1 MNVKIRGGKAQCEDV
16 VCMSVDAVFYAQS
29 FAAIINLLPMVL
41 MEWTVH
47 DKLLMYYDRF
57 Y

>member
-41 MEWTVH
+41 ME
-47 DKLLMYYDRF
+47 
-57 Y
+57 